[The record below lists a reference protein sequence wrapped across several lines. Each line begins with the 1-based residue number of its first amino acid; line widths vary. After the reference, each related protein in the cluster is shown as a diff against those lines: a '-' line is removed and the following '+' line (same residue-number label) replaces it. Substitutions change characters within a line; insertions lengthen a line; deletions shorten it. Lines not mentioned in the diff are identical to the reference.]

1 MMSESIEQT
10 WGDYRHLLYGF
21 IRRRVSDDN
30 CAEDIV
36 QEVLITAVQQFDTLK
51 EADKLRAWL
60 YRITR
65 NKIADYYRT
74 QRPQIILDE
83 SFMSPEQEEKNALHE
98 LAGCIRPLIEQ
109 LPDTYREALSLSEI
123 EGETQQTVAQ
133 QLGISLSG
141 AKSRIQ
147 RGRKLLKQLLLQ
159 CCHVELNQR
168 GQVIG
173 TDRNGG
179 CDNNC

>member
-1 MMSESIEQT
+1 MNNHNIEQT

-21 IRRRVSDDN
+21 IRKRVPDDN
-30 CAEDIV
+30 SAEDIV
-36 QEVLITAVQQFDTLK
+36 QDVLITAVQQFDTLK

-65 NKIADYYRT
+65 NKIADYYRA
-74 QRPQIILDE
+74 QRPQTALDE
-83 SFMSPEQEEKNALHE
+83 SLISPEQEDDNALNE
-98 LAGCIRPLIEQ
+98 LAGCIRPLINQ
-109 LPDTYREALSLSEI
+109 LPDTYREAVCLSEI
-123 EGETQQTVAQ
+123 EGETQQHVAH

-159 CCHVELNQR
+159 CCHVEMNQR

-173 TDRNGG
+173 TDRHGG
-179 CDNNC
+179 CDSQC